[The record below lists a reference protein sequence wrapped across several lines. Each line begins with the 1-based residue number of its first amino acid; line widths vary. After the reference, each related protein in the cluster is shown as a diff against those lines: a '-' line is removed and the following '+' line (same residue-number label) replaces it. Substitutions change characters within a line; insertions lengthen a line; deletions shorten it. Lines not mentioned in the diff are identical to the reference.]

1 MRVAPQPCSP
11 RPLDQRLLRW
21 MPPEVMAGLGTH
33 VHYGLLHPVGIVF
46 DDDDDDNE
54 SISSINPASLV
65 FNNRS
70 LEPKF

>member
-1 MRVAPQPCSP
+1 
-11 RPLDQRLLRW
+11 

-33 VHYGLLHPVGIVF
+33 VHHGLLHPVGIVF
-46 DDDDDDNE
+46 DDDDDDDE

>member
-1 MRVAPQPCSP
+1 
-11 RPLDQRLLRW
+11 
-21 MPPEVMAGLGTH
+21 MAGLGTH
-33 VHYGLLHPVGIVF
+33 VHHGLLHPVGIVF